1 MPSSSAPEWQDP
13 KGDKILTK
21 LLPSVLPASSFC
33 FCVISKN
40 RPENVAIVNEL
51 LGEDKKDKEDV
62 VWIVGEGAAERG
74 AYRAHGAEN
83 VISGGGLCKSRNA
96 ALDYAKQRRKYCAQ
110 LSDDIH
116 GFTFMHQKCEWHKD
130 GSGLYEEG
138 YTKPSSL
145 TESNKVAARAVTRRM
160 SALGAAQMLAAQMC
174 LAGSKFGGVY
184 VNCNPG
190 TSQMCPP

>member
-1 MPSSSAPEWQDP
+1 MKHLVLKQLPTMPSSSAPEWQDP
-13 KGDKILTK
+13 KDDKILTK

-62 VWIVGEGAAERG
+62 VWIVGEGAAERD

-96 ALDYAKQRRKYCAQ
+96 ALDYAKQRRKYCVQ

-116 GFTFMHQKCEWHKD
+116 GFTFMHQKCEWHKEP
-130 GSGLYEEG
+130 GFSGWTPL
-138 YTKPSSL
+138 PL
-145 TESNKVAARAVTRRM
+145 LLWVLN
-160 SALGAAQMLAAQMC
+160 
-174 LAGSKFGGVY
+174 
-184 VNCNPG
+184 
-190 TSQMCPP
+190 TSQYVGR